1 MRYLALKPWLK
12 ELDKC
17 HDRVRDAAFCDIFRS
32 ITVDS
37 HQVSVSI
44 QARESNICLDSNA
57 IGWTSHIQPTW
68 RRKLTQLYNAHK
80 QEFACLLDEMRMAT
94 DSVSEAVG
102 KMLDALTSDSI
113 PDLVLRRMKGEQVD
127 TSPVASLKMLA
138 SEKLKELPPLL
149 SESPFESY
157 EIHLAVAGQ
166 PLELE
171 YRHGKVSIA
180 WGKLSI
186 SDSYRSD
193 FSIRLDDAEQCL
205 LLVRKFE
212 IIKAKVIAFC
222 ESLEAVRMVKEH
234 SEP

>member
-44 QARESNICLDSNA
+44 QGAGSSISLDSND
-57 IGWTSHIQPTW
+57 IGWISHIQPTW
-68 RRKLTQLYNAHK
+68 RKEFTRLYNAHK
-80 QEFACLLDEMRMAT
+80 QEFAYLLDEIRVAT
-94 DSVSEAVG
+94 HSVSEAVG
-102 KMLDALTSDSI
+102 NMLDAFTSESI

-127 TSPVASLKMLA
+127 ASPIASLKMLA
-138 SEKLKELPPLL
+138 GEKLKELPPLL
-149 SESPFESY
+149 SEGVFESY
-157 EIHLAVAGQ
+157 EIHLSVAGQ
-166 PLELE
+166 TLELE

-186 SDSYRSD
+186 SDGYHSD
-193 FSIRLDDAEQCL
+193 FSIRLDDVEQCL